1 MKRAALYLRVST
13 DEQTVENQRPPL
25 LQIAKQRGLE
35 VVATYEENVSA
46 AKARPAFD
54 RMMADAHAGTFD
66 VLIIWAID
74 RFGRSMIQNLQAVL
88 ALDAAHV
95 TIISARESWL
105 ELQGPARQLLIG
117 VFSWVAEQERTRLSE
132 RTIAGMTRAKAQG
145 KQIGRPKANAPI
157 GVLLSLAAAG
167 ETQRA
172 IARKL
177 GVSQAVVS
185 RALAAKRGPAD
196 PDGPA
201 RTRVRDAKG
210 GAPGGGG
217 KPPKLRL
224 VRD

>member
-1 MKRAALYLRVST
+1 MRRAALYLRVST
-13 DEQTVENQRPPL
+13 DEQTVENQRAPL
-25 LQIAKQRGLE
+25 LQIAKQRCLE
-35 VVATYEENVSA
+35 IVATYEENVSA
-46 AKARPAFD
+46 AKVRPAFD
-54 RMMADAHAGTFD
+54 RMMADAHAGVFD

-88 ALDAAHV
+88 ALDASEV

-105 ELQGPARQLLIG
+105 ALQGPARQLLIG
-117 VFSWVAEQERTRLSE
+117 VFSWVAEQERNRLRE
-132 RTIAGMTRAKAQG
+132 RTIAGMTRAKEQG
-145 KQIGRPKANAPI
+145 KQIGRPKAHAPI
-157 GVLLSLAAAG
+157 GILLSLAAAG

-185 RALAAKRGPAD
+185 RALAAERGPAD

-201 RTRVRDAKG
+201 RTRVHDAKG
-210 GAPGGGG
+210 GASGRGT

>member
-13 DEQTVENQRPPL
+13 EEQTVENQRAPL
-25 LQIAKQRGLE
+25 LQISNQRGYKLVE
-35 VVATYEENVSA
+35 TYEETVSA
-46 AKARPAFD
+46 AKVRPAFD
-54 RMMADAHAGTFD
+54 RMMADAHAGAFD

-74 RFGRSMIQNLQAVL
+74 RFGRSMVANLQAVL
-88 ALDAAHV
+88 ALDKNNV

-117 VFSWVAEQERTRLSE
+117 VFSWVAEQERNRLGE
-132 RTIAGMTRAKAQG
+132 RTRAGMARAKEQG
-145 KQIGRPKANAPI
+145 KQIGRPKAHAPI
-157 GVLLSLAAAG
+157 GILRSLAAAG

-185 RALAAKRGPAD
+185 RALAAD
-196 PDGPA
+196 PHP
-201 RTRVRDAKG
+201 VRRSSPDEENDSKG
-210 GAPGGGG
+210 GRPQPGR